1 MDNITPDFEL
11 DNYGSVYTLR
21 PLTDAAQQWLDEHVA
36 AESWQYLGGSLGVEH
51 RHIADI
57 VAGAIADGFIVR

>member
-11 DNYGSVYTLR
+11 NDYGSIYTLR